1 MTWVE
6 NEIDTFLSKSSQK
19 DLSCFKN
26 DNLPILKNIFI
37 KFNTPLASSAHIER
51 VFSVVGTVLTKKEV
65 E

>member
-1 MTWVE
+1 MKL
-6 NEIDTFLSKSSQK
+6 IPFLSKSSEK

-37 KFNTPLASSAHIER
+37 NFNIPLPSIAHIER
-51 VFSVVGTVLTKKEV
+51 VFSVGGAVLTKKEV